1 MAKKKVDEKKKKN
14 DTGRIFGTCTKF
26 YTTIILLFSLICV
39 ACSYVLAFLGRD
51 QIAETLSEN
60 IVTVVIG
67 VFVTYAIKSYK
78 ETKSEKQL
86 EFEKKLAFK
95 DLDENGVDDDLEE
108 EMIKD
113 KDLEDDEENEED
125 GYDYP

>member
-1 MAKKKVDEKKKKN
+1 MAKKKVEESKSMKKKS
-14 DTGRIFGTCTKF
+14 DTGRLFGTCTKF
-26 YTTIILLFSLICV
+26 YTTIILLFSLACV
-39 ACSYVLAFLGRD
+39 ACSYVLAFLGRE

-78 ETKSEKQL
+78 ETKSEKEL
-86 EFEKKLAFK
+86 EFEKKLAFR
-95 DLDENGVDDDLEE
+95 DRDGNGIDDDLEE
-108 EMIKD
+108 EIRKE
-113 KDLEDDEENEED
+113 KELEEEDD